1 MYLAYY
7 GLKREPFHTTP
18 DPSFLF
24 LSPSHK
30 EALGA
35 IIYGIEKRKGFIAII
50 GEVGVGKT
58 SILRAYLEQKVSQQ
72 QKTVYLFNPVLSF
85 HDLLIAIFR
94 GLEIEPKYEG
104 VPDLVNQLHEV
115 LVAEYQ
121 AGGTVVLA
129 IDEAQNMPVETLEN
143 LRMLSNLETST
154 DKLIQIILLGQP
166 ELSALLSQPA
176 LRQFQQR
183 IALWATI
190 CALTE
195 EESRVFIEHRIA
207 RACTIGTPLLFAK
220 NETAPVLFTKS
231 ALTLIAR
238 QAEGIPR
245 RINVLCD
252 NALITGFGR
261 QCKPVPVSVVRE
273 IIGDVNAR
281 EVSDPKPKF
290 RWAVAV
296 GVAIFFLILSI
307 IFFFDSSSSNR
318 KVEMQSMSNQANGHT
333 PGMST
338 KKNIGN
344 SVGIEQSAQIPN
356 VSGQSSPSSM
366 LNDARNDR
374 GPESYQQ
381 QSIAAAGVQEA
392 VAIPTQDEAELS
404 ARKRVVS
411 VKKQSSSKSTSNR
424 TDKGVVQQGR
434 SVMYAE
440 KIIDRKSNSFNNVQA
455 DLKNSARE
463 DGSVL
468 VKRDSVLTE
477 KNNTR
482 VKRTVKE
489 GESLSQIAIEAYGSP
504 RLEYLEWV
512 KENNPQIINPDFI
525 LPGQYIVLP
534 KYKKVGYRNE

>member
-58 SILRAYLEQKVSQQ
+58 SILRAYLEQKVSQK

-94 GLEIEPKYEG
+94 GLEIEPKHES

-121 AGGTVVLA
+121 TGGTVVLA

-166 ELSALLSQPA
+166 ELSSLLGQPA

-273 IIGDVNAR
+273 IIGDVNSR
-281 EVSDPKPKF
+281 EVSDPKLKF
-290 RWAVAV
+290 RWAIAV

-307 IFFFDSSSSNR
+307 IFFFDSSSNNR
-318 KVEMQSMSNQANGHT
+318 KVEMQSMINQADGYTSGIN
-333 PGMST
+333 PKS
-338 KKNIGN
+338 NNGN
-344 SVGIEQSAQIPN
+344 SMGIGQTAQ
-356 VSGQSSPSSM
+356 VPSS
-366 LNDARNDR
+366 
-374 GPESYQQ
+374 GS
-381 QSIAAAGVQEA
+381 VQAA
-392 VAIPTQDEAELS
+392 VANSTQSEA
-404 ARKRVVS
+404 APRAQKRVAS
-411 VKKQSSSKSTSNR
+411 SEKQPSSQSKSNR
-424 TDKGVVQQGR
+424 TDKNVVQEVR
-434 SVMYAE
+434 SVMY
-440 KIIDRKSNSFNNVQA
+440 DDKSINRNSTSFDKAQA
-455 DLKNSARE
+455 ALRYESRE
-463 DGSVL
+463 GGEVL
-468 VKRDSVLTE
+468 VKGASRLME
-477 KNNTR
+477 KKKVR
-482 VKRTVKE
+482 VRRTVKE
-489 GESLSQIAIEAYGSP
+489 GESLSQITIEAYGSP
-504 RLEYLEWV
+504 KLEYLEWV
-512 KENNPQIINPDFI
+512 KENNPQILNPDFI
-525 LPGQYIVLP
+525 LPGQNIVLP
-534 KYKKVGYRNE
+534 KYEKVGYRNE

>member
-58 SILRAYLEQKVSQQ
+58 SILRAYLEQKVSQK
-72 QKTVYLFNPVLSF
+72 QKTIYLFNPVLSF

-273 IIGDVNAR
+273 IIGDVNSR
-281 EVSDPKPKF
+281 EVAEPKPNF
-290 RWAVAV
+290 RWAVAI
-296 GVAIFFLILSI
+296 GVAILFLILSI
-307 IFFFDSSSSNR
+307 IFFFDSSSR
-318 KVEMQSMSNQANGHT
+318 KRQVEMQSMSNQADKHT
-333 PGMST
+333 SDINT
-338 KKNIGN
+338 KLKSG
-344 SVGIEQSAQIPN
+344 SSSGI
-356 VSGQSSPSSM
+356 GQSIQTPSANVQSMPSSM
-366 LNDARNDR
+366 LNNARNDR
-374 GPESYQQ
+374 SPESYQE
-381 QSIAAAGVQEA
+381 QSIAVAGVQAA
-392 VAIPTQDEAELS
+392 VANLTLDESEPSLP
-404 ARKRVVS
+404 KRGVS
-411 VKKQSSSKSTSNR
+411 VENQASSILNR
-424 TDKGVVQQGR
+424 TDNGVVQDGR
-434 SVMYAE
+434 SAMYAE
-440 KIIDRKSNSFNNVQA
+440 KSIDRKSKSFENAHAALTYSTRGGRAVT
-455 DLKNSARE
+455 
-463 DGSVL
+463 
-468 VKRDSVLTE
+468 VKRNSVLTE
-477 KNNTR
+477 NNNTR
-482 VKRTVKE
+482 VRRTIKE

-512 KENNPQIINPDFI
+512 KENNPQIVNPDFI
-525 LPGQYIVLP
+525 LPGQNIVLP

>member
-58 SILRAYLEQKVSQQ
+58 SILRAYLEQKVSQK

-94 GLEIEPKYEG
+94 GLEIEPKHES

-166 ELSALLSQPA
+166 ELSSLLAQPA

-273 IIGDVNAR
+273 IIGDVNSR
-281 EVSDPKPKF
+281 EASDPKPNF
-290 RWAVAV
+290 RWAIAV

-307 IFFFDSSSSNR
+307 IFFFDSSSNNR
-318 KVEMQSMSNQANGHT
+318 KVEMQSMINQDDGYLPDSSTTSNSRNSMGNGQPLRVPPNGNVQA
-333 PGMST
+333 
-338 KKNIGN
+338 
-344 SVGIEQSAQIPN
+344 
-356 VSGQSSPSSM
+356 
-366 LNDARNDR
+366 
-374 GPESYQQ
+374 
-381 QSIAAAGVQEA
+381 A
-392 VAIPTQDEAELS
+392 VANSTLNEVALNRQ
-404 ARKRVVS
+404 KRVAS
-411 VKKQSSSKSTSNR
+411 VEKQLTTNSKSKRIDS
-424 TDKGVVQQGR
+424 GVVQEVESAITEDKSLIR
-434 SVMYAE
+434 N
-440 KIIDRKSNSFNNVQA
+440 SNSFDNTQA
-455 DLKNSARE
+455 ALRSKARE
-463 DGSVL
+463 NEAVL
-468 VKRDSVLTE
+468 LKRNSRLTE
-477 KNNTR
+477 KKNAR
-482 VKRTVKE
+482 VRRKVKE

-512 KENNPQIINPDFI
+512 KEHNPQILNPDFI
-525 LPGQYIVLP
+525 LPGQNIVLP

>member
-58 SILRAYLEQKVSQQ
+58 SILRAYLEQKVSQK

-94 GLEIEPKYEG
+94 GLEIEPKHEG

-166 ELSALLSQPA
+166 ELSVLLSQPA

-273 IIGDVNAR
+273 IIGDVNSR
-281 EVSDPKPKF
+281 EVADPKPKF
-290 RWAVAV
+290 RWAVAI

-307 IFFFDSSSSNR
+307 IFFFDSSSKNR
-318 KVEMQSMSNQANGHT
+318 KIEMQSMINQADGHESGISANSTVGSMPGNGQ
-333 PGMST
+333 ST
-338 KKNIGN
+338 QVS
-344 SVGIEQSAQIPN
+344 SVG
-356 VSGQSSPSSM
+356 
-366 LNDARNDR
+366 
-374 GPESYQQ
+374 
-381 QSIAAAGVQEA
+381 VQTA
-392 VAIPTQDEAELS
+392 VAIPTLDETGPN

-411 VKKQSSSKSTSNR
+411 VEKQSPSNSKSNI
-424 TDKGVVQQGR
+424 TDSGVVQEGR
-434 SVMYAE
+434 TAMHGE
-440 KIIDRKSNSFNNVQA
+440 KIIDRKSNSFENVQA
-455 DLKNSARE
+455 VSINKVRE
-463 DGSVL
+463 GEAVF
-468 VKRDSVLTE
+468 VKRGAMLAE
-477 KNNTR
+477 KKSTR
-482 VKRTVKE
+482 VRRTIKE

-512 KENNPQIINPDFI
+512 KENNPHIINPDFI
-525 LPGQYIVLP
+525 LPGQNIILP
-534 KYKKVGYRNE
+534 KYEKVGYRNE

>member
-58 SILRAYLEQKVSQQ
+58 SILRAYLEQKVSQK

-94 GLEIEPKYEG
+94 GLEIEPKHEG

-121 AGGTVVLA
+121 TGGTVVLA

-166 ELSALLSQPA
+166 ELSSLLSQPA

-273 IIGDVNAR
+273 IIGDVNSR
-281 EVSDPKPKF
+281 EVSEPKPKL
-290 RWAVAV
+290 RWAVAI
-296 GVAIFFLILSI
+296 GVVLFFLILSI
-307 IFFFDSSSSNR
+307 FFFFDSSSRNR
-318 KVEMQSMSNQANGHT
+318 KVEMQSMKNQADGQT
-333 PGMST
+333 SGIMTKST
-338 KKNIGN
+338 VGN
-344 SVGIEQSAQIPN
+344 SSGNGESAQAPN
-356 VSGQSSPSSM
+356 GSVQSLSSAS
-366 LNDARNDR
+366 LNEVRNDR
-374 GPESYQQ
+374 GSEFYQQ
-381 QSIAAAGVQEA
+381 QSIAVSGVQAA
-392 VAIPTQDEAELS
+392 VAIPTLDES
-404 ARKRVVS
+404 DSSGQKRVGS
-411 VKKQSSSKSTSNR
+411 VEKKFSSQSKSQR
-424 TDKGVVQQGR
+424 TDNGVVQEG

-440 KIIDRKSNSFNNVQA
+440 KIIDRKPNSFNKVKAALRNR
-455 DLKNSARE
+455 ARE
-463 DGSVL
+463 SREVL
-468 VKRDSVLTE
+468 LKRGSVLTE
-477 KNNTR
+477 KNTR
-482 VKRTVKE
+482 VRRTVKA
-489 GESLSQIAIEAYGSP
+489 GESLSQITIDAYGSSN
-504 RLEYLEWV
+504 LEYLEWV
-512 KENNPQIINPDFI
+512 KENNPQIVNPDFI
-525 LPGQYIVLP
+525 LPGQNIVLP
-534 KYKKVGYRNE
+534 KYEKVGYRNE